1 MLHLVPLE
9 NNVVSL
15 NGTLVAGQVNDELV
29 SELEYLLEEARA
41 GYFQELCYSAYCGQL
56 GRCRTWATAQS
67 SVQLLGSLRLLDHRL
82 LNSLD
87 RRMDGDVN
95 QL

>member
-1 MLHLVPLE
+1 MLHLEPLA

-41 GYFQELCYSAYCGQL
+41 GYFQELCYSSYSGQL
-56 GRCRTWATAQS
+56 GRCRTWHTGQS
-67 SVQLLGSLRLLDHRL
+67 SAQLLGSLRLLDHKL
-82 LNSLD
+82 TNSLA
-87 RRMDGDVN
+87 RWMDGDVN